1 MADERAEQDVAQQA
15 VQALQRGLGDRL
27 VAVVLFGS
35 RARGD
40 AREDSDWDLLV
51 IARDLPADYLDR
63 HFMLKRMLPDEI
75 RGMVSIISKTPSE
88 FEQALPP
95 LYLDIALDGR
105 LLHDTDDYAAN
116 RIELIR
122 RLITDAGLER
132 ERTAAGD
139 IWHVRSPA
147 SYRPLQWPENE
158 SIYANQ

>member
-15 VQALQRGLGDRL
+15 VRALRRGLGDKL
-27 VAVVLFGS
+27 VAAVLFG
-35 RARGD
+35 
-40 AREDSDWDLLV
+40 
-51 IARDLPADYLDR
+51 
-63 HFMLKRMLPDEI
+63 
-75 RGMVSIISKTPSE
+75 SKTPSE
-88 FEQALPP
+88 LEQALPP

-105 LLHDTDDYAAN
+105 LLHDTDDYTAN